1 MLLWDGGLIQIQV
14 CRSKGKPCHAGPIQ
28 QVLLNESDVYTVG
41 EDGYIRVW
49 DFETIDTAEATDEG
63 SKMEMDPLN
72 ELRVGTD
79 SKLMGITPGVADD
92 MSVWFAQVL
101 WSLFNVC
108 TIVYYLYD

>member
-1 MLLWDGGLIQIQV
+1 MLLWDGGLIQIEV
-14 CRSKGKPCHAGPIQ
+14 CRKKGKPCHAGPIQ

-63 SKMEMDPLN
+63 SKMEIDQLN

-79 SKLMGITPGVADD
+79 SKLMGIAHGNVDD
-92 MSVWFAQVL
+92 MSLWFAQV
-101 WSLFNVC
+101 SFSF
-108 TIVYYLYD
+108 I